1 MVHIATIFLLL
12 ILTAAVSVSAE
23 AGWWRDDF
31 HTKALENWW
40 IEPENFVQE
49 SVWRVQDGFLTATI
63 QTEWAVK
70 YELFGFRAL
79 PRPYHQFIVQAENL
93 GGEGANIGLGLAKI
107 FPDAPGAK
115 WFFYLFFPHQIAA
128 TRFNGENGNA
138 PFLVRVPQH
147 PDTFWDTWELEE
159 LEVRFTPGHFQLFA
173 DGTQRAAF
181 QDVDFSFIDIIGFVI
196 EGNNHRKGRVWAD
209 AFTISGPALEV
220 SPTAKMTTTWGYL
233 KNQP

>member
-1 MVHIATIFLLL
+1 MKSLIHILIGLVLISVGIVFLPN
-12 ILTAAVSVSAE
+12 AF
-23 AGWWRDDF
+23 AGTWRDDF
-31 HTKALENWW
+31 NAGAPESWW
-40 IEPENFVQE
+40 IAAEE

-147 PDTFWDTWELEE
+147 PDTFWDTWALEE
-159 LEVRFTPGHFQLFA
+159 LEVRFSVGHFELFA

-196 EGNNHRKGRVWAD
+196 EGNNHRIGRVWAD
-209 AFTISGPALEV
+209 AFTISGPALDV
-220 SPTAKMTTTWGYL
+220 SSKTKLATTWGKL
-233 KNQP
+233 KRQ